1 MKLLEHG
8 MKLVG
13 NVLEKRLCRIVTVD
27 EMQFGFMP
35 DSGTIHAVFIIIWLQ
50 EEYHTRGKMLYM
62 CFVDLE
68 NAFDRVPRKCC
79 NGQ

>member
-13 NVLEKRLCRIVTVD
+13 NVLENRLCRIVTVD

-35 DSGTIHAVFIIIWLQ
+35 DSGTIHAVFIIICLQ
-50 EEYHTRGKMLYM
+50 EEHHTKGKMYM
-62 CFVDLE
+62 FCGLGECF
-68 NAFDRVPRKCC
+68 
-79 NGQ
+79 